1 MGEACRCP
9 LLNLTQ
15 PVKSH
20 THKSY
25 SSSWPWTCVKLLCQW
40 SVMCLPADNSGHLE
54 KSLNLSFMCT
64 HQQKGVLVMAPML
77 CVIKRKRSQG
87 YVWWRCS
94 MVWGKGPPLW
104 AYAEAFLPHEVPARC
119 GLAEGSVSLGVGFKV
134 QMLKPGTVLFSLLL
148 LPPNPHL
155 ELLEACPVPCLP
167 VHCHTSHHDE
177 LQTSPNEML
186 SFIKVVVVIESSQQ

>member
-1 MGEACRCP
+1 
-9 LLNLTQ
+9 
-15 PVKSH
+15 
-20 THKSY
+20 
-25 SSSWPWTCVKLLCQW
+25 
-40 SVMCLPADNSGHLE
+40 
-54 KSLNLSFMCT
+54 
-64 HQQKGVLVMAPML
+64 
-77 CVIKRKRSQG
+77 
-87 YVWWRCS
+87 

-104 AYAEAFLPHEVPARC
+104 AYAAAFLPHEVPARC